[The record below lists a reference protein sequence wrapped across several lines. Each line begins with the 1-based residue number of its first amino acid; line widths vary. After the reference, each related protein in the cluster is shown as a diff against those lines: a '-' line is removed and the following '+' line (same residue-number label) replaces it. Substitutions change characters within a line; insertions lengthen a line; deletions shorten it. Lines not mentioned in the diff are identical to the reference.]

1 MTQEMGAGI
10 AFDDLLAALDQLQQ
24 EKGFPKDALLEVV
37 EQALAEAYRQRH
49 EPDGEVEVRIDITTG
64 ELRAGVHEAGGY
76 QPIAPE
82 QFQASAATTARKII
96 FSRLRDAER
105 EQLFRDALRHQGELA
120 SAVVDRVDGEMVFV
134 MTDSGATPGG
144 TEAMLPPEE
153 QIPHESYHAGQRLK
167 VLLLEPRIGKRGPNQ
182 VVSRANRGLVKRL
195 LEFEV
200 PEILSGAVV
209 VKALAREAGLRTKV
223 AVESSE
229 EGLDAVGACVGPRG
243 SRNHAIRE
251 ELAGERVDIVAWSEQ
266 PNELVANA
274 LGPARVNSVSIDVD
288 SRTATVMV
296 PASHLSLA
304 IGKDGQNARL
314 AARLTGWRIDIKGE
328 ADGDPSAEE
337 GSASTEGAQAP
348 DDAEEEA
355 EAPAVEFGPAGE

>member
-1 MTQEMGAGI
+1 MSPDGVV
-10 AFDDLLAALDQLQQ
+10 FDELLAAFDQLQQ

-49 EPDGEVEVRIDITTG
+49 EPEGEVEVRIDTNTG
-64 ELRAGVHEAGGY
+64 ELRAGIHRAGGY
-76 QPIAPE
+76 DPIPPE

-120 SAVVDRVDGEMVFV
+120 SAVVDRLDGDMVFV
-134 MTDSGATPGG
+134 KTDSGSTPGG
-144 TEAMLPPEE
+144 NEAMLPPDE
-153 QIPHESYHAGQRLK
+153 QIPAEQYHAGQRLK
-167 VLLLEPRIGKRGPNQ
+167 VLLLEPRVGKRGPNQ

-223 AVESSE
+223 AVESTE
-229 EGLDAVGACVGPRG
+229 EGLDAVGACVGPKG

-251 ELAGERVDIVAWSEQ
+251 ELGGERVDIVEWSEDPGQ
-266 PNELVANA
+266 LVANA
-274 LGPARVNSVSIDVD
+274 LGPAKVNSVNLDTET
-288 SRTATVMV
+288 RNATVMV

-304 IGKDGQNARL
+304 IGRDGQNARL

-328 ADGDPSAEE
+328 AE
-337 GSASTEGAQAP
+337 TEAT
-348 DDAEEEA
+348 EWEA
-355 EAPAVEFGPAGE
+355 AAIESGPAGE

>member
-1 MTQEMGAGI
+1 MTHDAGTGI
-10 AFDDLLAALDQLQQ
+10 AFGDLLAALDQLQQ
-24 EKGFPKDALLEVV
+24 EKGFSKDALLEVV

-49 EPDGEVEVRIDITTG
+49 EPLGEVEVRIDTITG
-64 ELRAGVHEAGGY
+64 ELRAGIHEAGGY
-76 QPIAPE
+76 RPIAPD

-120 SAVVDRVDGEMVFV
+120 SAVVDRVDGDMVFV
-134 MTDSGATPGG
+134 KTDSGSAPGG

-153 QIPHESYHAGQRLK
+153 QIPNERYQAGQRLK
-167 VLLLEPRIGKRGPNQ
+167 VLLLEPRVGKRGPNQ

-223 AVESSE
+223 AVDSGE
-229 EGLDAVGACVGPRG
+229 EGLDPVGACVGPKG

-251 ELAGERVDIVAWSEQ
+251 ELAGERVDIVEWSDE
-266 PNELVANA
+266 PNQLVANA

-288 SRTATVMV
+288 TRTATVMV

-328 ADGDPSAEE
+328 EDGDGAGPNVSAAAD
-337 GSASTEGAQAP
+337 SAG
-348 DDAEEEA
+348 DNEA
-355 EAPAVEFGPAGE
+355 EAQTATVESGPAGE

>member
-1 MTQEMGAGI
+1 MSQEGGI
-10 AFDDLLAALDQLQQ
+10 AFGDLLAALDQLQQ
-24 EKGFPKDALLEVV
+24 EKGFSKDALLEVV

-49 EPDGEVEVRIDITTG
+49 EPEGEVEVRIDTTTG
-64 ELRAGVHEAGGY
+64 ELRAGIHAAGGY
-76 QPIAPE
+76 EPIPPE

-120 SAVVDRVDGEMVFV
+120 SAVVDRIDGEMVFV
-134 MTDSGATPGG
+134 KTDSGATPGG
-144 TEAMLPPEE
+144 TEAILPPEE
-153 QIPHESYHAGQRLK
+153 QIPQERYHAGQRLK
-167 VLLLEPRIGKRGPNQ
+167 VLLLEPRVGKRGPNQ

-209 VKALAREAGLRTKV
+209 VKGLAREAGLRTKV
-223 AVESSE
+223 AVESTE
-229 EGLDAVGACVGPRG
+229 EGLDPVGACVGPKG
-243 SRNHAIRE
+243 ARNHAIRE
-251 ELAGERVDIVAWSEQ
+251 ELAGERVDIVEWSEE
-266 PNELVANA
+266 PNKLVANA
-274 LGPARVNSVSIDVD
+274 LGPARVNSVTIDVET
-288 SRTATVMV
+288 RTATVMV

-328 ADGDPSAEE
+328 VDGDVPPPPGAAGHDGSEE
-337 GSASTEGAQAP
+337 TEQRATI
-348 DDAEEEA
+348 ESSL
-355 EAPAVEFGPAGE
+355 AGE

>member
-1 MTQEMGAGI
+1 MSPDGVV
-10 AFDDLLAALDQLQQ
+10 FDELLAAFDQLQQ

-49 EPDGEVEVRIDITTG
+49 EPDGEVEVRIDTTTG
-64 ELRAGVHEAGGY
+64 ELRAGIHRAGGY
-76 QPIAPE
+76 QPIPPE
-82 QFQASAATTARKII
+82 QFQAGAATTARKII

-120 SAVVDRVDGEMVFV
+120 SAVVDRIDGDMVFV
-134 MTDSGATPGG
+134 KTDSGSTPGG
-144 TEAMLPPEE
+144 NEAMMPPEE
-153 QIPHESYHAGQRLK
+153 QIPGEQYHAGQRLK

-223 AVESSE
+223 AVESTE
-229 EGLDAVGACVGPRG
+229 EGLDAVGACVGPKG

-251 ELAGERVDIVAWSEQ
+251 ELGGERVDIVEWSEDPSQ
-266 PNELVANA
+266 LVANA
-274 LGPARVNSVSIDVD
+274 LGQAKVNSVNLDTET
-288 SRTATVMV
+288 RNATVMV
-296 PASHLSLA
+296 PASRLSLA
-304 IGKDGQNARL
+304 IGRDGQNARL
-314 AARLTGWRIDIKGE
+314 AARLTGGRMDIKGE
-328 ADGDPSAEE
+328 DEIEE
-337 GSASTEGAQAP
+337 KGY
-348 DDAEEEA
+348 EEDRLGYVA
-355 EAPAVEFGPAGE
+355 H

>member
-1 MTQEMGAGI
+1 MSPDGVV
-10 AFDDLLAALDQLQQ
+10 FDELLAALDQLQQ
-24 EKGFPKDALLEVV
+24 EKGFSKDALLEVV

-49 EPDGEVEVRIDITTG
+49 EPEGEVEVRIDTSTG
-64 ELRAGVHEAGGY
+64 ELRAGIHQAGGY
-76 QPIAPE
+76 QPIPPD

-120 SAVVDRVDGEMVFV
+120 SAVVDRVDGDMVFV
-134 MTDSGATPGG
+134 KTDSGSTPGG
-144 TEAMLPPEE
+144 TEALLPPEE
-153 QIPHESYHAGQRLK
+153 QIPGEQYHAGQRLK

-223 AVESSE
+223 AVESHE
-229 EGLDAVGACVGPRG
+229 QGLDAVGACVGPKG

-251 ELAGERVDIVAWSEQ
+251 ELGGERVDMVEWSED
-266 PNELVANA
+266 PGGLVANA
-274 LGPARVNSVSIDVD
+274 LGPAKVNGVSIDVD
-288 SRTATVMV
+288 TRTATVLV

-328 ADGDPSAEE
+328 AEDGVPP
-337 GSASTEGAQAP
+337 GVAP
-348 DDAEEEA
+348 EVNGA
-355 EAPAVEFGPAGE
+355 EAPAAEIESAPTGE

>member
-1 MTQEMGAGI
+1 MSQDGVPFEE
-10 AFDDLLAALDQLQQ
+10 LLAALDQLQQ
-24 EKGFPKDALLEVV
+24 EKGFSKHALLEVV

-49 EPDGEVEVRIDITTG
+49 EPEGEVEVRIDTTTG
-64 ELRAGVHEAGGY
+64 ELRAGIHQAGGY
-76 QPIAPE
+76 DPIPPE

-120 SAVVDRVDGEMVFV
+120 SAVVDRLDGDMVFV
-134 MTDSGATPGG
+134 KTDSGSTPGG
-144 TEAMLPPEE
+144 NEAMLPPDE
-153 QIPHESYHAGQRLK
+153 QIPGEQYHAGQRLK

-223 AVESSE
+223 AVESTE
-229 EGLDAVGACVGPRG
+229 EGLDPVGACVGPEGARI
-243 SRNHAIRE
+243 RAVRE
-251 ELAGERVDIVAWSEQ
+251 ELGGERVAVVEWPDGPTQ
-266 PNELVANA
+266 LVANA
-274 LGPARVNSVSIDVD
+274 LRPARVTAVNLDTET
-288 SRTATVMV
+288 RNATVMV

-304 IGKDGQNARL
+304 IGRDGQNARL

-328 ADGDPSAEE
+328 AEIEATDYEAATIES
-337 GSASTEGAQAP
+337 GS
-348 DDAEEEA
+348 
-355 EAPAVEFGPAGE
+355 